1 LPGFFEKYIPRT
13 FELLAENNLS
23 TIVPVSKMCT
33 VQSVCYLLEGLL
45 DGFEEEDQRSADDI
59 EALFAFEVM
68 CAFCGPL
75 TDDKGSASR
84 KKFNNLWRSEFK
96 KVIIPSEGHVLDY
109 FFHVKTRD
117 VLQCSSLVEEY
128 VHVTEGS
135 FSSIFVPTVN
145 TTRVSSVIHQL
156 VQNRHPVLLVGPA
169 GTGKTQ
175 ILSEYLKGME
185 TEHYMYCKINMNY
198 YTDSMALQV
207 QLEAPVEKRSGKM
220 FGPPGQKKAGLLY

>member
-1 LPGFFEKYIPRT
+1 
-13 FELLAENNLS
+13 
-23 TIVPVSKMCT
+23 MW
-33 VQSVCYLLEGLL
+33 
-45 DGFEEEDQRSADDI
+45 
-59 EALFAFEVM
+59 
-68 CAFCGPL
+68 AFCGPL

-109 FFHVKTRD
+109 FFHIKTRE
-117 VLQCSSLVEEY
+117 VLPWSSLVEEY

-185 TEHYMYCKINMNY
+185 TEHYMYQN
-198 YTDSMALQV
+198 
-207 QLEAPVEKRSGKM
+207 
-220 FGPPGQKKAGLLY
+220 